1 MLFKGVFVT
10 PTDYT
15 EPHTSFLIVVETL
28 IFGLV
33 GLILGRLIDSFFT
46 KLAKKYKSKSHK
58 VLLSII
64 QIAVDGLVIA
74 FLYMYISSFFAN
86 HFQRT
91 LSGMAFPAFYFG
103 TQTNIYNT
111 WNQIL

>member
-1 MLFKGVFVT
+1 MPELFSVQKLEN
-10 PTDYT
+10 D
-15 EPHTSFLIVVETL
+15 
-28 IFGLV
+28 LV
-33 GLILGRLIDSFFT
+33 DADTGNIILKADQKITAR
-46 KLAKKYKSKSHK
+46 LAKKYKKHK

-64 QIAVDGLVIA
+64 QVAVVGLVIA

-103 TQTNIYNT
+103 TQTNIFNT

>member
-1 MLFKGVFVT
+1 MLFQGVFVT

-46 KLAKKYKSKSHK
+46 KLAKKYKKHK

-91 LSGMAFPAFYFG
+91 LSGLAFPAFYFG
-103 TQTNIYNT
+103 TQTNIFNI
-111 WNQIL
+111 WNQLL

>member
-15 EPHTSFLIVVETL
+15 EPHTSFLIVLETL

-46 KLAKKYKSKSHK
+46 KLAKKYKKHE
-58 VLLSII
+58 VLLSVI
-64 QIAVDGLVIA
+64 QLAVDG
-74 FLYMYISSFFAN
+74 FLISIIYMYISAFFAN

-91 LSGMAFPAFYFG
+91 LAGLAFPAFYFG
-103 TQTNIYNT
+103 TQTNIFNT
-111 WNQIL
+111 WNQLL

>member
-15 EPHTSFLIVVETL
+15 EPHNSFLIVLETL
-28 IFGLV
+28 IFGLA

-46 KLAKKYKSKSHK
+46 KLAKKYKKHE

-64 QIAVDGLVIA
+64 QLAVDGFIIA
-74 FLYMYISSFFAN
+74 LIYMYISAFFAN

-91 LSGMAFPAFYFG
+91 LAGLAFPAFYFG
-103 TQTNIYNT
+103 TQTNIFNT
-111 WNQIL
+111 WNQLL